1 MAPQPLNQW
10 TDVII
15 TGLGSVVVQGMILL
29 PAGSAALS
37 RVVVQAANGRSRL
50 LSAGQR
56 GDEGTAAVLPG
67 DLLALL
73 GGRDAHIRYRPATWR
88 DVIRFKPM
96 IKVQLGVT
104 LLTLIAA
111 TMAAITSYVGTRST
125 STPAFTAEAAPWVLL
140 IALVLAVWKLYS
152 DIQGDLE

>member
-1 MAPQPLNQW
+1 MVAQQADPW
-10 TDVII
+10 TDVTI
-15 TGLGSVVVQGMILL
+15 TGIGSVVVQGMILF
-29 PAGSAALS
+29 PIGSAPLS
-37 RVVVQAANGRSRL
+37 RVVVRAANGRSRL

-67 DLLALL
+67 DLLAVL
-73 GGRDAHIRYRPATWR
+73 GGRDAHIQYRPAKWR

-96 IKVQLGVT
+96 VKVQLG
-104 LLTLIAA
+104 LAILTLIAA
-111 TMAAITSYVGTRST
+111 VMAAITSYVGTRSP

-152 DIQGDLE
+152 DIQGDLK